1 MNSFVSFTEDNTDS
15 ISPKINYLSTSPD
28 VFKDFYSIIDYEEE
42 NEVEIRLKHKIV
54 KVQKQYTGS
63 ESQLLSILNLAK
75 NQSLTT
81 KYELIVSCSLQKTVE
96 LFEYLFND
104 NGKIISISK

>member
-1 MNSFVSFTEDNTDS
+1 MNSFVSATEDNTDS

-54 KVQKQYTGS
+54 MKDIIIRHLEK
-63 ESQLLSILNLAK
+63 ELK
-75 NQSLTT
+75 
-81 KYELIVSCSLQKTVE
+81 KYEYGHMMWNSLI
-96 LFEYLFND
+96 N
-104 NGKIISISK
+104 SI